1 MPDETLA
8 SLTTFFMQFLPF
20 QVDPSGQAIHLPL
33 YEKNPS
39 SHYRVT
45 LVTDEL
51 AVSEEA
57 LAPPLL
63 LLFEESELEVVVV
76 SFVELLD

>member
-1 MPDETLA
+1 VTTPDETLA
-8 SLTTFFMQFLPF
+8 SLTTFLMQFLPF

-51 AVSEEA
+51 ATSEEA
-57 LAPPLL
+57 LVLA
-63 LLFEESELEVVVV
+63 FEESASVVVVV
-76 SFVELLD
+76 SFVELLV